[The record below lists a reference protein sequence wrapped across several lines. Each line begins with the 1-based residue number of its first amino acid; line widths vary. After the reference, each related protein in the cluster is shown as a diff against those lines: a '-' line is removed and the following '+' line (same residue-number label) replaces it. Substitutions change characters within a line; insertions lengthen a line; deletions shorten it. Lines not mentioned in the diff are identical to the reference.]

1 MKDEVAKKIVVILFS
16 LLIIKSIS
24 TKNWEQ
30 VTTMAFSLISFSFF
44 LRLPRRRR
52 HFMKDDNYAVAKL
65 SLSLL
70 FNKN

>member
-44 LRLPRRRR
+44 LRLPRRR